1 MKGKWAKLFALS
13 LVLTML
19 FTGCSDKVKTEA
31 KTDTDKAV
39 TDNSNKPATWIAD
52 RTLKGRIYQ
61 NGVMNDLS
69 EKQLDNEVMKKVKEL
84 TGISI
89 EWENTPAN
97 SSLEGLTAGLA
108 TNDLPDVIVYYLN
121 NSGRPEMPVI
131 LKGAREGM
139 FHDLA
144 PYLKDTKVLSK
155 YLGDDYLPIDT
166 KNGVMFRPEFDGAS
180 YAVHLTINRDGG
192 VTDRKWVGGPHIRA
206 DIAEALNIDPREI
219 KTSAQFKE
227 VAQKIRDGNFKDA
240 NGKAIYPIGPRY
252 WGGSDVDYIYSDLKW
267 GDNSFYRDA
276 DGVLKHE
283 SQTEYSMKRIEHVQE
298 LMREKLIN
306 LEYYTMDE
314 TRATE
319 GALNGSFGI
328 IADMHNYLE
337 FNKDMHYLPL
347 GPLDNVDGP
356 YQMTVT
362 YKSGYNA
369 WSIPSTTKNPED
381 IVKFADFLSSREGK
395 LLWQYGIEGRDYTL
409 DDKGNPI
416 VKQEVLDL
424 KKADPKKA
432 QQLGFAG
439 VGDLWGEFL
448 GNTDLDRV
456 TDFGEQEY
464 GDAVISAEEDGALK
478 IAKYYDWD
486 KKRENARVVDGYSPL
501 AFLSEF
507 KNGTQLKAAI
517 DNYNESLQ
525 RAYYAKNMDEA
536 KKIMDASLNQLDAAG
551 LEDYIKLLDEK
562 SEDPLTPIILR
573 ASSN

>member
-1 MKGKWAKLFALS
+1 MKAKWTKLLALS

-19 FTGCSDKVKTEA
+19 FTACSSNGKTEA
-31 KTDTDKAV
+31 NSDTNNPG
-39 TDNSNKPATWIAD
+39 TDNSDKPATWIAD

-69 EKQLDNEVMKKVKEL
+69 DNQLDNEVMKKIKEL
-84 TGISI
+84 TGITI

-108 TNDLPDVIVYYLN
+108 TNDLPDVVVYYLN

-131 LKGAREGM
+131 LKAAREGM
-139 FHDLA
+139 FHDLT

-155 YLGDDYLPIDT
+155 YLKDDYLPIDT
-166 KNGVMFRPEFDGAS
+166 KNGVMFRPEFNGAS
-180 YAVHLTINRDGG
+180 YALHLAINREGG
-192 VTDRKWVGGPHIRA
+192 VSDRKWVGGPHIRA
-206 DIAEALNIDPREI
+206 DIAEALNIDPHQI
-219 KTSAQFKE
+219 KTSEQLKE
-227 VAQKIRDGNFKDA
+227 VAQKIKEGNFKDA

-267 GDNSFYRDA
+267 GDNGFYRDTN
-276 DGVLKHE
+276 GVLKHE
-283 SQTEYSMKRIEHVQE
+283 SQTEYPLKRIEFVQG
-298 LMREKLIN
+298 LMSEKLIHP
-306 LEYYTMDE
+306 EYYTMDE

-337 FNKDMHYLPL
+337 FNKDMHYLPI
-347 GPLDNVDGP
+347 GPLQNVDGDS
-356 YQMTVT
+356 QMTLT

-369 WSIPSTTKNPED
+369 WSIPATTKNPED

-409 DDKGNPI
+409 DEKGNPI

-424 KKADPKKA
+424 KNNDPKKA

-439 VGDLWGEFL
+439 VGNLWGEFL
-448 GNTDLDRV
+448 GNTDLDRMA
-456 TDFGEQEY
+456 DFGELEY
-464 GDAVISAEEDGALK
+464 GDAVSSAKEDGPLK
-478 IAKYYDWD
+478 IAEYYGWD
-486 KKRENARVVDGYSPL
+486 KRRENAKIVDGYSPL
-501 AFLSEF
+501 TFLNEF
-507 KNGTQLKAAI
+507 KNGTQLKAAM

-525 RAYYAKNMDEA
+525 RAYYSKDMNEA
-536 KKIMDASLNQLDAAG
+536 KKIMDASIKQLNAAG
-551 LEDYIKLLDEK
+551 LEDFITLLEEK
-562 SEDPLTPIILR
+562 AKDPLTPIILR